1 MKNLVLISALVA
13 AFSLTGCGKKAA
25 DESHATPAAS
35 AAAAQTTAED
45 AKPRVAT
52 YDPNL
57 KPTNIVWDSPEKQRA
72 WEERQAKQRA
82 AQAAAAKAAPAKA
95 APAADPK
102 ADTKAAAK
110 P

>member
-13 AFSLTGCGKKAA
+13 AFSLVGCGKKAA
-25 DESHATPAAS
+25 DEGAKAQADQGAAT
-35 AAAAQTTAED
+35 AQPTAED

-82 AQAAAAKAAPAKA
+82 AQAAAAKAAPAAPVKA
-95 APAADPK
+95 APAADAK
-102 ADTKAAAK
+102 AGAK